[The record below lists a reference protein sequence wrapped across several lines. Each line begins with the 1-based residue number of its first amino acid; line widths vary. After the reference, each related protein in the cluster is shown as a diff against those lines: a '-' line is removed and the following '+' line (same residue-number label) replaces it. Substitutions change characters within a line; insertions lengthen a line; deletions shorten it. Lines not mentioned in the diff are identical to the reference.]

1 MFAAMS
7 VTSASET
14 IRKAVA
20 GWPGTAEA
28 SHQFGAIEFRIGER
42 EIGHLH
48 GDRLLDVPFPRA
60 VHDELIAAG
69 LADPHHI
76 LPQSGWVSF
85 RIKAPDDVH
94 AAIALLRRSYD
105 LIEGQLARRAEQ
117 SAAATGG

>member
-1 MFAAMS
+1 MNVTGAA
-7 VTSASET
+7 EK
-14 IRKAVA
+14 IRKAV
-20 GWPGTAEA
+20 GVWPETAEA
-28 SHQFGAIEFRIGER
+28 PHQFGAVEFRIGER

-76 LPQSGWVSF
+76 LPQSGWISF
-85 RIKAPDDVH
+85 RIKTPADVD

-105 LIEGQLARRAEQ
+105 LIEGQLARRAQQ
-117 SAAATGG
+117 SAAAKSA